1 MGDFKSPGLI
11 GRTFLNDGLQIRRN
25 AWRWTYCSERLTVD
39 LLFGTPGGGQGETCK
54 CQGAIQHQKLI
65 AELIAHIL
73 RGKGIDGEADERTG
87 DADPW
92 RPAVVYLP
100 LGEQT
105 ESKQTQQRT
114 VSIRAEDVDGIYH
127 ARRINRLESD
137 DEEHEDESHQQM
149 HTLAELHILFPA
161 QYIHTETC
169 RNGCQS

>member
-1 MGDFKSPGLI
+1 M
-11 GRTFLNDGLQIRRN
+11 
-25 AWRWTYCSERLTVD
+25 D

-73 RGKGIDGEADERTG
+73 RGKCIDGEADERTG

-92 RPAVVYLP
+92 RPAVVYLT

-105 ESKQTQQRT
+105 EGKQAQQRT

-127 ARRINRLESD
+127 ARRIDRLESD

-149 HTLAELHILFPA
+149 HTLAKLHIILLA
-161 QYIHTETC
+161 QNIHAQTRSDC
-169 RNGCQS
+169 RQSRIGTRKARRHDADGKQYHYQGSHHS

>member
-1 MGDFKSPGLI
+1 MLRI
-11 GRTFLNDGLQIRRN
+11 I
-25 AWRWTYCSERLTVD
+25 
-39 LLFGTPGGGQGETCK
+39 LLFSLLFVFNCFFFYKSETCK

-65 AELIAHIL
+65 TELIAHIL

-92 RPAVVYLP
+92 RPAVVYLT

-105 ESKQTQQRT
+105 EGKQTQQRT

-127 ARRINRLESD
+127 ARRINRLESN

-149 HTLAELHILFPA
+149 HALAELHILF
-161 QYIHTETC
+161 
-169 RNGCQS
+169 